1 MTRTSIRRLTLSLF
15 LVGVGVSAN
24 CAGPVEPPV
33 GPNFA
38 KGKPAADP
46 TVTASDPSYGHEGE
60 ANKVVKITGTGF
72 APGAQASWE
81 RGGVAD
87 PKIQVVATQFVS
99 STELSATITIAPDA
113 AIDLYD
119 LSVTNSDRKKGI
131 GYALFEVTTANALPE
146 LANKSLNSHALAI
159 NDGGAIVGRSNG
171 RAFLW
176 TLGAGIEDLG
186 AGQATD
192 IDASGSLVVGGTATG
207 PGGTPMEWI
216 GGSGSWSGAALT
228 MSCVGSAAGGLV
240 RSVTSDGT
248 LAGGV
253 VLASAS
259 HNKTRSV
266 PVFWQLQLGTCTQ
279 LTLPAAFS
287 ASGRVTDVN
296 QLGMAAGWASDGGG
310 SSRAVVWDAS
320 GASSV
325 LTPLAGQ
332 ASSGAEGISQ
342 DGLLVVGLSGSQATY
357 WVKSGGVWSGAVAL
371 SIDASCQSAGSWAN
385 DVNDSG
391 LIVGKGCD
399 GGAWYWQVSGG
410 VASPGIRLPGL
421 GPKNA
426 SSAEAVNNQSTGG
439 MPWIAGGAGG
449 LAAYWNKP

>member
-1 MTRTSIRRLTLSLF
+1 MTRALIRRFTRSIL
-15 LVGVGVSAN
+15 LVGMGVSAS

-33 GPNFA
+33 GPSFA

-46 TVTASDPSYGHEGE
+46 TVTASDPAYGHEGE
-60 ANKVVKITGTGF
+60 VNKVVRISGTGF

-87 PKIQVVATQFVS
+87 SKIQVVATQFVS
-99 STELSATITIAPDA
+99 STELSATITIASDA

-119 LSVTNSDRKKGI
+119 LSVTNPDRKKGI

-146 LANKSLNSHALAI
+146 LANRSISSHALAI
-159 NDGGAIVGRSNG
+159 NDAGAIVGRSNG
-171 RAFLW
+171 RAFFW

-192 IDASGSLVVGGTATG
+192 IDGSGSRVVGGTATG
-207 PGGTPMEWI
+207 PGGTPMVWT

-228 MSCVGSAAGGLV
+228 MSCVGSAVGGLV
-240 RSVTSDGT
+240 WSVTPDGV

-253 VLASAS
+253 VLASTS
-259 HNKTRSV
+259 HNKTRPV
-266 PVFWQLQLGTCTQ
+266 PVLWQLQPMTCTQ
-279 LTLPAAFS
+279 LTLPSAFS

-296 QLGMAAGWASDGGG
+296 QLGTAAGWASDGGG
-310 SSRAVVWDAS
+310 SSRAVVWDA
-320 GASSV
+320 GGTSSV
-325 LTPLAGQ
+325 LAPLVGQ
-332 ASSGAEGISQ
+332 ASSGAEAISE
-342 DGLLVVGLSGSQATY
+342 DGLLVVGLSGSQAAY

-371 SIDASCQSAGSWAN
+371 SIGAACQSAATSWAN
-385 DVNDSG
+385 DVNGSG
-391 LIVGKGCD
+391 LVVGKGCD

-410 VASPGIRLPGL
+410 VATPGIRLPGL

-449 LAAYWNKP
+449 LAAYWNK